1 MKKEM
6 IDLSKYAEHILNNV
20 HNNQRIV
27 FGKFSVVVVVVVVVV
42 YRMLRQTQE
51 AVAAIQMLD
60 RLSWNY
66 HLSISCQKTNCS
78 GLQ

>member
-20 HNNQRIV
+20 HHNRRNV
-27 FGKFSVVVVVVVVVV
+27 FRKFSVDVVVVVV
-42 YRMLRQTQE
+42 YRMLRQAQGE
-51 AVAAIQMLD
+51 VAAIQILD
-60 RLSWNY
+60 RLNWNY
-66 HLSISCQKTNCS
+66 HLSISCQKINCS